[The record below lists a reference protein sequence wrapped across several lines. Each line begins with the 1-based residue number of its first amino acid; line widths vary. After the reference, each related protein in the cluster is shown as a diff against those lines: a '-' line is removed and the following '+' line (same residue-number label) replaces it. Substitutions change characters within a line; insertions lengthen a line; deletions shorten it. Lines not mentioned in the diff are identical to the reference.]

1 MESLVNWLNQ
11 GCDNGQQ
18 CFWLSSLSPILGI
31 VCRTLAVYL
40 VVLLM
45 LRFAGKREVGQM
57 TPFDFVL
64 LLLLSNSVQNAMT
77 GGDNSLNGGIVAAIV
92 LVIANYFVN
101 YIVWRNRKI
110 RKMIE
115 GTPTVLILK
124 GKIVDK
130 NLEDERITKDQLHEA
145 LREHSVAEIEDVGLA
160 VLEVDGSISVL
171 KNEELPKVHLPHHR
185 LKFLKRN

>member
-11 GCDNGQQ
+11 GCENGQQ
-18 CFWLSSLSPILGI
+18 CFWLNSLSPIFGI
-31 VCRTLAVYL
+31 VFRTLAVYL

-77 GGDNSLNGGIVAAIV
+77 GGDNSLNGGIIAALV

-101 YIVWRNRKI
+101 YLSWKNRKV
-110 RKMIE
+110 RKFIE
-115 GTPTVLILK
+115 GTPTILIHR
-124 GKIVDK
+124 GEIIEQ
-130 NLEDERITKDQLHEA
+130 NMQSERITNDQLHEA
-145 LREHSVAEIEDVGLA
+145 MREHSVIEVEKVGLA
-160 VLEVDGSISVL
+160 VLEVDGSISIL
-171 KNEELPKVHLPHHR
+171 KNDDLPKDYVPHHR
-185 LKFLKRN
+185 LKYLKRN